1 MFILLFLKTLWNRLR
16 DKREQAINWIFKHHI
31 AILLIVLFIFLLI
44 FLYSRITEPKE
55 VQIVMPSQEIK
66 ELEKENEERIKSI
79 LDDIDQKREADDA
92 KIAEAAKSPTPRKKN
107 ITAEELERLVNG
119 KK

>member
-1 MFILLFLKTLWNRLR
+1 MR
-16 DKREQAINWIFKHHI
+16 DRREQAINWILKHHI
-31 AILLIVLFIFLLI
+31 AILLIVLFIFLLV

-66 ELEKENEERIKSI
+66 ELEKENEKRVKSI
-79 LDDIDQKREADDA
+79 LDDIDQRREADDA

-107 ITAEELERLVNG
+107 ITAEELEIIING